1 MHLEFRLYWK
11 IPIRFEWSQ
20 LPKLII
26 VVLYEIT
33 NNSMI
38 YNWFIHINY
47 HALGKIKYYIWK
59 NKKIYNHK
67 KALRIFG
74 LLHMNRRIGVGAG
87 WLIETIYPSY
97 DYVGFIFH
105 SPRKMSDYVYIKQ
118 LNLSRGNIIIKHRIQ
133 RQYEQ
138 HSKYNLKLLS
148 FFRLW
153 KKYQFRRT
161 FFLRVFGCD
170 ARFRKVNQRCD
181 R

>member
-1 MHLEFRLYWK
+1 MFSSERLLTIQWYT
-11 IPIRFEWSQ
+11 IGSFIQ
-20 LPKLII
+20 II
-26 VVLYEIT
+26 ASE
-33 NNSMI
+33 
-38 YNWFIHINY
+38 IHIRENQIL
-47 HALGKIKYYIWK
+47 HLWREK
-59 NKKIYNHK
+59 NYNHK
-67 KALRIFG
+67 KVIRIFG

-118 LNLSRGNIIIKHRIQ
+118 LNLSRGNIIIKHWIQ

-138 HSKYNLKLLS
+138 HSKYYLKLLS

-153 KKYQFRRT
+153 KNINFGEH
-161 FFLRVFGCD
+161 FLRVFGCD

>member
-1 MHLEFRLYWK
+1 MFSSERLLTIQWYT
-11 IPIRFEWSQ
+11 IGSIY
-20 LPKLII
+20 KLSP
-26 VVLYEIT
+26 VKYT
-33 NNSMI
+33 
-38 YNWFIHINY
+38 
-47 HALGKIKYYIWK
+47 LGKIKYYICEEKK
-59 NKKIYNHK
+59 NYNHK
-67 KALRIFG
+67 KVIRIFG
-74 LLHMNRRIGVGAG
+74 LLHMNRRIGVGSG

-118 LNLSRGNIIIKHRIQ
+118 LNLSRGNIIIKHWIQ

-138 HSKYNLKLLS
+138 HSKYYLKLLS

-153 KKYQFRRT
+153 KNINFGEH
-161 FFLRVFGCD
+161 FLRVFGCD